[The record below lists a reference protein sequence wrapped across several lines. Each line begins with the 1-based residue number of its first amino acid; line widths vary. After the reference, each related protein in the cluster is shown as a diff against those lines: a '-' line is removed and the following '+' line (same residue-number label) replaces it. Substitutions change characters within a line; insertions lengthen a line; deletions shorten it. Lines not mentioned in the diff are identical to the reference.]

1 MMCLVSHQC
10 SMSGNGYH
18 RSWSGFTE
26 GSRYLLCH
34 SPPLPVS
41 PAPMGLARV
50 RRLPQPGL
58 LQAEGCP
65 APVEVALRWTWEWR
79 KGLSQGLRKTAVK
92 QAWLVSLHE
101 WPGALGRAQEAFPQA
116 MCLSQGWFPA
126 CLCLGRGGSPGAP
139 VAVPGRP
146 KLLSPLGPGHCPLGW
161 PQECLLKPALL
172 PTGSPRPTEFP
183 SGKPLG
189 FLRPTGGSEC
199 SGLRAGW
206 RVFSVVCRQ
215 LMGQFSLLREIAAG

>member
-79 KGLSQGLRKTAVK
+79 KGLSEGLRKTAVK
-92 QAWLVSLHE
+92 QAWLVSLHG

-126 CLCLGRGGSPGAP
+126 CLCPGRGGSPGAP
-139 VAVPGRP
+139 WLCPTGPSFSLPWAQVIVPLAGLRSACSSPRSSPQAPPDRP
-146 KLLSPLGPGHCPLGW
+146 SSPPGNPWAFSGPLGV
-161 PQECLLKPALL
+161 
-172 PTGSPRPTEFP
+172 P
-183 SGKPLG
+183 SAVA
-189 FLRPTGGSEC
+189 
-199 SGLRAGW
+199 SGLVGESSQLSAG
-206 RVFSVVCRQ
+206 S
-215 LMGQFSLLREIAAG
+215 